1 MKKNPIFV
9 LNWKM
14 NLLPGQE
21 LELCRKL
28 TQFLCNDTKLIIC
41 PSFLTLL
48 SCGQMIEGAKSPIS
62 LGSQDCSEHDLG
74 NFTSQ
79 ICAKSLF
86 EIGCRYGIVGHYQTR
101 LTYTLSEQNILSK
114 AKMALKEGLTPIIC
128 LGASPEELKSQIECY
143 FDLLRENKEKQIIFA
158 YEPSLE
164 IGSTKSAELEVI
176 KTITTQIRHLLGKYS
191 NKISILY
198 GGNVNS
204 QNIVKIWELGS
215 LDGFLIGKA
224 GLNFQE
230 IKKMIE
236 SFS

>member
-1 MKKNPIFV
+1 MKKNPTFV

-21 LELCRKL
+21 LELCHKL
-28 TQFLCNDTKLIIC
+28 TQFLCNYTKLIIC

-48 SCGQMIEGAKSPIS
+48 SCGQMIEGAKSTIS
-62 LGSQDCSEHDLG
+62 LGSQDCSEHDLD

-86 EIGCRYGIVGHYQTR
+86 EIGCRYGIVGHRETR
-101 LTYTLSEQNILSK
+101 LACAFSEQNILSK
-114 AKMALKEGLTPIIC
+114 TKMALKEGLTPIIC
-128 LGASPEELKSQIECY
+128 LGTNPEELESQIECY
-143 FDLLRENKEKQIIFA
+143 FDFLHENKEKQIIFA
-158 YEPSLE
+158 YEPVLE
-164 IGSTKSAELEVI
+164 IGSSKSAELEVI
-176 KTITTQIRHLLGKYS
+176 KTATTQIRHLLGKYS

-198 GGNVNS
+198 GGNVS
-204 QNIVKIWELGS
+204 AQNIVKIWELGS

-236 SFS
+236 SLS